1 MSFLLA
7 ILDRFRG
14 DGGKFTIKGVA
25 YKVARPFQLLAI
37 GYLISILLGVYWG
50 IEAVKISIG
59 VGIGFT
65 FGWGLVIGSA
75 LNRTTPLEH
84 KLRNPSYKWEWWQFG
99 ILKTNTYIALAF
111 RGLMIGAPL
120 LIFGLYLYAGIV
132 SLAYGISF
140 PLSIY
145 IVTRLNL
152 KDGWGK
158 QEYLRSGIAGLIVGL
173 L

>member
-25 YKVARPFQLLAI
+25 YKIARPFQLLAI

-50 IEAVKISIG
+50 IEAVKISVA

-65 FGWGLVIGSA
+65 FGYGLLIGAGLKGIS
-75 LNRTTPLEH
+75 PLEH
-84 KLRNPSYKWEWWQFG
+84 KLRNNDKWEWWQFG
-99 ILKTNTYIALAF
+99 ILKTNTYIALSF

-120 LIFGLYLYAGIV
+120 LIFGLYYYTLIV
-132 SLAYGISF
+132 SLAYAISF

-152 KDGWGK
+152 RDGWGK
-158 QEYLRSGIAGLIVGL
+158 QEYLRSGIAGLILGL
-173 L
+173 I